1 MAATERPVP
10 SAAVASD
17 YQLTVCLE
25 TNLGVFFFVSILLE
39 CGAAAAVRGQKAW
52 LDESQLI
59 TGLLLFV
66 DVAHS

>member
-1 MAATERPVP
+1 MR
-10 SAAVASD
+10 SAA
-17 YQLTVCLE
+17 
-25 TNLGVFFFVSILLE
+25 
-39 CGAAAAVRGQKAW
+39 AAAAVRGQKAW